1 MRLSELAPM
10 TSRKTTLTV
19 VGGAL
24 LVTYFA
30 AANMPSQ
37 DAESPRDRARP
48 AATAGTES
56 LAEEVRSQASRLQAR
71 MAQAPAPED
80 HPRNPFAFGMA
91 PRPLQA
97 DPPVRAATV
106 VDDAPAPM
114 APPPPPLTLMGVAE
128 EAVIGGFRRT
138 AVIGGEGDAIYIVT
152 EGQPVADRYKVTK
165 IGADAIELEDLV
177 TKGYRRLALR

>member
-10 TSRKTTLTV
+10 TSRRTTLTV

-37 DAESPRDRARP
+37 DAETPRERVRP
-48 AATAGTES
+48 TATAGTES
-56 LAEEVRSQASRLQAR
+56 LAEEVRSQAARLQSR
-71 MAQAPAPED
+71 MAQAPVPENS
-80 HPRNPFAFGMA
+80 PRNPFTFGMV

-97 DPPVRAATV
+97 PPVRAAV
-106 VDDAPAPM
+106 VDEAPPAPL
-114 APPPPPLTLMGVAE
+114 APPPPMLTLMGIAE

-138 AVIGGEGDAIYIVT
+138 AVIGGEGDAIYMVT
-152 EGQPVADRYKVTK
+152 EGQPVGDRYKVTR
-165 IGADAIELEDLV
+165 IGADAVELEDLV
-177 TKGYRRLALR
+177 TKAYRRLALR

>member
-1 MRLSELAPM
+1 M
-10 TSRKTTLTV
+10 TSRRTTLTV

-37 DAESPRDRARP
+37 EAEAPRDRARP

-56 LAEEVRSQASRLQAR
+56 LAEEVRSQAARLQAR
-71 MAQAPAPED
+71 MAQAPAPEN

-91 PRPLQA
+91 ARPLQPA
-97 DPPVRAATV
+97 PPVRAAAIV
-106 VDDAPAPM
+106 EESPAPM
-114 APPPPPLTLMGVAE
+114 APPPPTLTLMGVAE
-128 EAVIGGFRRT
+128 EAVLGGFRRT
-138 AVIGGEGDAIYIVT
+138 AVIGGAGDAIYIVT
-152 EGQPVADRYKVTK
+152 EGQSVADRYTVTK

-177 TKGYRRLALR
+177 TKAYRRLALK